1 MCINNKP
8 QTKGNIIML
17 KLSISASILNAI
29 STSILVISHNIKQTE
44 NSNTQLKA
52 ILLEKD
58 TRIANIYDMP
68 VEKFIKEKEKKEVSK
83 LTTFL
88 NGLNLPNVNLVNN
101 KVIQTTKTED
111 SLEITINDEY
121 IIDCIEIMTKFSVRY
136 LKPLADI
143 CIISDAGD
151 KANKELNDKWFPKN
165 TTKVK
170 EDTKVASTTVEILE
184 VNEYKE
190 IDGWKITPKP
200 IISEI
205 IMDANGETYTKV
217 NYLAAVN
224 KEGAK
229 LSITTVKVKA
239 CIKLTDINIDIAND
253 LGLPISLI
261 NAIRIYYNVPSLL
274 VI

>member
-1 MCINNKP
+1 
-8 QTKGNIIML
+8 ML
-17 KLSISASILNAI
+17 KLSIPASILNAI
-29 STSILVISHNIKQTE
+29 STSILTISHNVKQTE

-68 VEKFIKEKEKKEVSK
+68 VEKFIKEKEEKEVSK
-83 LTTFL
+83 LTTLL
-88 NGLNLPNVNLVNN
+88 NGLNLSNVNLVNN

-143 CIISDAGD
+143 CVISDANY

-170 EDTKVASTTVEILE
+170 EDTKVASTTVESTL

-190 IDGWKITPKP
+190 INGWKIIPKP
-200 IISEI
+200 IISES
-205 IMDANGETYTKV
+205 IMDANGETFTRV

-224 KEGAK
+224 KEGAE

-239 CIKLTDINIDIAND
+239 CIKLTNINVDIADD

-261 NAIRIYYNVPSLL
+261 NAIRIYYNVPSL

>member
-1 MCINNKP
+1 
-8 QTKGNIIML
+8 ML

-44 NSNTQLKA
+44 NSNTKLKA

-58 TRIANIYDMP
+58 TRIANIIDMP
-68 VEKFIKEKEKKEVSK
+68 VEKFIKEKEEKEVSK
-83 LTTFL
+83 LTTLL
-88 NGLNLPNVNLVNN
+88 NGLNLSNVNLVNN

-143 CIISDAGD
+143 CVISDEND
-151 KANKELNDKWFPKN
+151 KANKELDAKWFPKN

-190 IDGWKITPKP
+190 INDWKITPRP

-239 CIKLTDINIDIAND
+239 CIKLTDINVDIAND

>member
-1 MCINNKP
+1 
-8 QTKGNIIML
+8 ML
-17 KLSISASILNAI
+17 KLSIPASILNAI
-29 STSILVISHNIKQTE
+29 STSILTISHNAKLTE

-52 ILLEKD
+52 IFLEKD

-83 LTTFL
+83 LTTLL
-88 NGLNLPNVNLVNN
+88 NGLNLSNVNLVNN

-143 CIISDAGD
+143 CVISDAND

-190 IDGWKITPKP
+190 I
-200 IISEI
+200 
-205 IMDANGETYTKV
+205 N
-217 NYLAAVN
+217 
-224 KEGAK
+224 
-229 LSITTVKVKA
+229 
-239 CIKLTDINIDIAND
+239 C
-253 LGLPISLI
+253 
-261 NAIRIYYNVPSLL
+261 
-274 VI
+274 

>member
-1 MCINNKP
+1 
-8 QTKGNIIML
+8 ML
-17 KLSISASILNAI
+17 KLSIPASILNAI
-29 STSILVISHNIKQTE
+29 STSILTISHNAKLTE

-52 ILLEKD
+52 IFLEKD

-83 LTTFL
+83 LTTLL
-88 NGLNLPNVNLVNN
+88 NGLNLSNVNLVNN

-143 CIISDAGD
+143 CVISDAND

-170 EDTKVASTTVEILE
+170 EDTKVASTTVESTLVKVLE

-190 IDGWKITPKP
+190 INDWKITPKP

-217 NYLAAVN
+217 NYLEVVN

>member
-1 MCINNKP
+1 
-8 QTKGNIIML
+8 ML
-17 KLSISASILNAI
+17 KLSIPASILNAI
-29 STSILVISHNIKQTE
+29 STSILVISNSIKQTE
-44 NSNTQLKA
+44 NSNTKLKA

-58 TRIANIYDMP
+58 TRTASIYNVP
-68 VEKFIKEKEKKEVSK
+68 VEKFIKDKEEKEVSK
-83 LTTFL
+83 LTTLL
-88 NGLNLPNVNLVNN
+88 NGLNLSNINLVNN

-143 CIISDAGD
+143 CVISDAKH

-190 IDGWKITPKP
+190 INGWKITPKP

-217 NYLAAVN
+217 NYLEAVN
-224 KEGAK
+224 KEDAK

-239 CIKLTDINIDIAND
+239 CIKLTDINVDIAND

>member
-1 MCINNKP
+1 
-8 QTKGNIIML
+8 ML
-17 KLSISASILNAI
+17 KLSIPASILNAI
-29 STSILVISHNIKQTE
+29 STSILTISHNVKQTE

-68 VEKFIKEKEKKEVSK
+68 VEKFIKEKEEKEVSK
-83 LTTFL
+83 LTTLL
-88 NGLNLPNVNLVNN
+88 NGLNLSNVNLVNN

-136 LKPLADI
+136 LKPLTDI
-143 CIISDAGD
+143 CVISDAND

-165 TTKVK
+165 TTKV
-170 EDTKVASTTVEILE
+170 ASTTVKILE

-190 IDGWKITPKP
+190 INDWKITPKP

-205 IMDANGETYTKV
+205 IMDANGETFTRV

-224 KEGAK
+224 KEGAE

-239 CIKLTDINIDIAND
+239 CIKLTNINVDIADD

-261 NAIRIYYNVPSLL
+261 NAIRIYYNVPSL

>member
-1 MCINNKP
+1 
-8 QTKGNIIML
+8 ML
-17 KLSISASILNAI
+17 KLSIPASILNAV
-29 STSILVISHNIKQTE
+29 STSILTISNSIKQTE

-68 VEKFIKEKEKKEVSK
+68 VEKFIKEKEEKEVSK
-83 LTTFL
+83 LTTLL
-88 NGLNLPNVNLVNN
+88 NGLNLSNVNLVNN

-111 SLEITINDEY
+111 SLEIAINDEY

-136 LKPLADI
+136 LKPLTDI
-143 CIISDAGD
+143 CVISDAND

-170 EDTKVASTTVEILE
+170 EDTKVASTTVKILE

-190 IDGWKITPKP
+190 INGWKITPKP

-224 KEGAK
+224 KEGAA

-239 CIKLTDINIDIAND
+239 CIKLTNINVDIAND

>member
-1 MCINNKP
+1 
-8 QTKGNIIML
+8 ML
-17 KLSISASILNAI
+17 KLSIPASILNAI
-29 STSILVISHNIKQTE
+29 STSILTISHNAKLTE

-58 TRIANIYDMP
+58 TRIANIYNVP
-68 VEKFIKEKEKKEVSK
+68 VEKFIKDKEEKEVSK
-83 LTTFL
+83 LTTLL
-88 NGLNLPNVNLVNN
+88 NGLNLSNVNLVNN

-121 IIDCIEIMTKFSVRY
+121 IIDCIEIMTKFSARY

-143 CIISDAGD
+143 CVISDANH

-170 EDTKVASTTVEILE
+170 EDTKVASTTVESTTVKILE

-190 IDGWKITPKP
+190 INGWKITPKP
-200 IISEI
+200 TISET
-205 IMDANGETYTKV
+205 IMNTDGETYTKV
-217 NYLAAVN
+217 NYLKAVN
-224 KEGAK
+224 KEGVK
-229 LSITTVKVKA
+229 LNITTVKVKA
-239 CIKLTDINIDIAND
+239 CIKLTNINVDIADD

-261 NAIRIYYNVPSLL
+261 NAIRIYYNVPSL

>member
-1 MCINNKP
+1 
-8 QTKGNIIML
+8 ML
-17 KLSISASILNAI
+17 KLSIPASILNAI
-29 STSILVISHNIKQTE
+29 STSILTISHNVKQTE

-68 VEKFIKEKEKKEVSK
+68 VEKFIKEKEEKEVSK
-83 LTTFL
+83 LTTLL
-88 NGLNLPNVNLVNN
+88 NGLNLSNVNLVNN

-143 CIISDAGD
+143 CVISDAKH

-165 TTKVK
+165 TTKV
-170 EDTKVASTTVEILE
+170 ASTTVKILE

-190 IDGWKITPKP
+190 INDWKITPKP

-205 IMDANGETYTKV
+205 IMDANGETFTRV

-224 KEGAK
+224 KEGAE

-239 CIKLTDINIDIAND
+239 CIKLTNINVDIADD

-261 NAIRIYYNVPSLL
+261 NAIRIYYNVPSL